1 MNQGYPEGLG
11 IQVGGNAYSPAG
23 QVLEGQYFYEPEAVP
38 EKDANYMPIA
48 CMQCEKPPCV
58 KVCPVRTTYREGDGP
73 VVIDYNWCIGCKMC
87 MNACPY
93 WARRFNL
100 TTPVLPKE
108 AMNPVTHYLGN
119 RPRMRGVVEKCH
131 WCLQRSRHGRY
142 PACVEVCPVGARK
155 FGNLLDPESEVSMV
169 LAAEERVPPEGRAQH
184 LPEVLLLLR
193 LRRRTVLLKFVSDY
207 VRYVL
212 KGGAKFYAWM
222 GTLSLLIVGMLY
234 VYYLQNT
241 EGLIVTGMTSQIHD
255 GLYLAN
261 LVFLV
266 GVAAGA
272 VTIVFP
278 AYVYHHEGMHK
289 VTVLG
294 EMLAISAVIMVM
306 MFVFAHM
313 GRPDRLW
320 HMVPPFGIYSFSSML
335 GWDVLVLNGYLILN
349 FVVGFWYLYSKY
361 TGKPVNK
368 KIFMP
373 LVYVSIVWALSIHT
387 VTAFLLAT
395 NPARPM
401 WFHSMMPIRFIAT
414 AFAAGPALIILAF
427 LIIRNNTKFWIEDSA
442 IKLLATIVTFCL
454 GIAIFL
460 TLSEIVVELY
470 ARTEH
475 ANGLYY
481 LMFGLHGLTNLVPW
495 FWSSVVLML
504 VSFVMFLMPSF
515 RNNLKLLPI
524 PCAMAFAGIWIEKG
538 MGLVVPGFIPTPIG
552 EVTEYYPTFVEWLL
566 TAGHLGLRLLH
577 PDHPAQGRHRH
588 PAGRH
593 QVRRQ
598 PGRRGEVR

>member
-1 MNQGYPEGLG
+1 M
-11 IQVGGNAYSPAG
+11 
-23 QVLEGQYFYEPEAVP
+23 
-38 EKDANYMPIA
+38 
-48 CMQCEKPPCV
+48 
-58 KVCPVRTTYREGDGP
+58 
-73 VVIDYNWCIGCKMC
+73 
-87 MNACPY
+87 
-93 WARRFNL
+93 
-100 TTPVLPKE
+100 
-108 AMNPVTHYLGN
+108 
-119 RPRMRGVVEKCH
+119 
-131 WCLQRSRHGRY
+131 
-142 PACVEVCPVGARK
+142 
-155 FGNLLDPESEVSMV
+155 LLS
-169 LAAEERVPPEGRAQH
+169 
-184 LPEVLLLLR
+184 
-193 LRRRTVLLKFVSDY
+193 FVSDY
-207 VRYVL
+207 TRYVI

-222 GTLSLLIVGMLY
+222 GLLSLLILGMLY
-234 VYYLQNT
+234 VYWLQNT

-320 HMVPPFGIYSFSSML
+320 HMVPPMGIYSFSSML
-335 GWDVLVLNGYLILN
+335 GWDVLVLNGYLFLN
-349 FVVGFWYLYSKY
+349 LIVGFWYLWSKY
-361 TGKPVNK
+361 TGRPVNK
-368 KIFMP
+368 KIFLP

-414 AFAAGPALIILAF
+414 AFAAGPALIIIAF
-427 LIIRNNTKFWIEDSA
+427 LVIRQNTKFWIDDSA
-442 IKLLATIVTFCL
+442 IKLLTTIVTWCL

-481 LMFGLHGLTNLVPW
+481 LMFGLHGLTNLMPW

-504 VSFVMFLMPSF
+504 VSFVLLLMPSV
-515 RNNLKLLPI
+515 RNNMKRLPI
-524 PCAMAFAGIWIEKG
+524 VCATAFTGIWIEKG
-538 MGLVVPGFIPTPIG
+538 MGLVVPGFIPSPIG
-552 EVTEYYPTFVEWLL
+552 EVTEYHPTFVEWLM
-566 TAGHLGLRLLH
+566 TAGIWAFGFFILTILLKGAIGILLGDIRF
-577 PDHPAQGRHRH
+577 G
-588 PAGRH
+588 AGTA
-593 QVRRQ
+593 VAAK
-598 PGRRGEVR
+598 

>member
-1 MNQGYPEGLG
+1 
-11 IQVGGNAYSPAG
+11 
-23 QVLEGQYFYEPEAVP
+23 
-38 EKDANYMPIA
+38 
-48 CMQCEKPPCV
+48 
-58 KVCPVRTTYREGDGP
+58 
-73 VVIDYNWCIGCKMC
+73 
-87 MNACPY
+87 
-93 WARRFNL
+93 
-100 TTPVLPKE
+100 
-108 AMNPVTHYLGN
+108 
-119 RPRMRGVVEKCH
+119 
-131 WCLQRSRHGRY
+131 
-142 PACVEVCPVGARK
+142 
-155 FGNLLDPESEVSMV
+155 
-169 LAAEERVPPEGRAQH
+169 
-184 LPEVLLLLR
+184 VLLS
-193 LRRRTVLLKFVSDY
+193 FASDY

-222 GTLSLLIVGMLY
+222 GTLALFIVGMLY
-234 VYYLQNT
+234 VFYLQNT

-306 MFVFAHM
+306 FFVFAHM

-320 HMVPPFGIYSFSSML
+320 HMVPPLGIYSFSSML
-335 GWDVLVLNGYLILN
+335 GWDVLVLNGYLFLN
-349 FVVGFWYLYSKY
+349 AIVGFWYLYAKY
-361 TGKPVNK
+361 TGRPVNR

-414 AFAAGPALIILAF
+414 AFAAGPALIIIAF
-427 LIIRNNTKFWIEDSA
+427 LIIRRNTKFWIDDSA
-442 IKLLATIVTFCL
+442 IQLLATIVTWCL
-454 GIAIFL
+454 GIAVFL
-460 TLSEIVVELY
+460 TLSEIVVEFY

-481 LMFGLHGLTNLVPW
+481 LMFGLHGLTGLVPW
-495 FWSSVVLML
+495 FWTSAVLML
-504 VSFVMFLMPSF
+504 ASFVLLLVPAVR
-515 RNNLKLLPI
+515 RNMTLLPI
-524 PCAMAFAGIWIEKG
+524 VCAMAFAGIWIEKG
-538 MGLVVPGFIPTPIG
+538 MGLVVPGFIPSPIG
-552 EVTEYYPTFVEWLL
+552 EVTEYHPTFVEWLMTLGIWAFGFFIL
-566 TAGHLGLRLLH
+566 TILLKGAIGILLGDIRSR
-577 PDHPAQGRHRH
+577 AR
-588 PAGRH
+588 PAGAA
-593 QVRRQ
+593 V
-598 PGRRGEVR
+598 